1 MNLQFQFAEPLIAYL
16 VQVYISAANHS
27 SEDVIVPTHLKQWSQ

>member
-27 SEDVIVPTHLKQWSQ
+27 WEDVIVPTHLKQWSQ